1 MQSRHGASFDSQSPP
16 LLVVARMLVLAMIVC
31 GVFVLGQIGAQ
42 YHGNPDH
49 IVFPGPVGSRS
60 SGKALDNKPARGSAD
75 DSDTPISIDLAT
87 RLNEIDSVDQF
98 MQLLHGVPESEKGIA
113 FASRFG
119 GEERSNALMPTPAK
133 CIPELQLVSLK
144 PDDDPSTFVFP
155 LCTRIKRCGGCCI
168 SPLLS
173 CQPTATEMRNF
184 EVIVTSMSD
193 LEYRGRRI
201 VPVEEHTKCKCDCTI
216 KEEHCNDKQ
225 HYEPHN
231 CKCACNNVDE
241 EEKCRRSN
249 DTKLWNST
257 LCVCSCRTVEP
268 CTTGYYFNPN
278 TCRCGPIML
287 SRPVN
292 RFASTN
298 YNFTNRQPENRR
310 PPVIIPLDPSDPR
323 RKPKEDPE
331 YK

>member
-1 MQSRHGASFDSQSPP
+1 
-16 LLVVARMLVLAMIVC
+16 MI
-31 GVFVLGQIGAQ
+31 
-42 YHGNPDH
+42 
-49 IVFPGPVGSRS
+49 PV
-60 SGKALDNKPARGSAD
+60 
-75 DSDTPISIDLAT
+75 
-87 RLNEIDSVDQF
+87 
-98 MQLLHGVPESEKGIA
+98 
-113 FASRFG
+113 
-119 GEERSNALMPTPAK
+119 PAK
-133 CIPELQLVSLK
+133 CMPELQLVSLK
-144 PDDDPSTFVFP
+144 VDDDPSTFVFP

-184 EVIVTSMSD
+184 EVIVTSLIDMD
-193 LEYRGRRI
+193 YRGRQI
-201 VPVEEHTKCKCDCTI
+201 VPVEEHTKCKCDCKI

-241 EEKCRRSN
+241 EEKCRKN
-249 DTKLWNST
+249 DTKIWNST
-257 LCVCSCRTVEP
+257 LCVCTCRIIEP

-292 RFASTN
+292 RFAPTN
-298 YNFTNRQPENRR
+298 YNFTDRRPENRR
-310 PPVIIPLDPSDPR
+310 TVIIPLDPSDPR
-323 RKPKEDPE
+323 RKQKEDPE

>member
-1 MQSRHGASFDSQSPP
+1 MQPLFDSQSP
-16 LLVVARMLVLAMIVC
+16 LHSVARMLVLAIVC
-31 GVFVLGQIGAQ
+31 SGFALGQVGTQ

-49 IVFPGPVGSRS
+49 VVFPGQISSRDR
-60 SGKALDNKPARGSAD
+60 ALDNKPAGGSAG
-75 DSDTPISIDLAT
+75 DSDTPIPLDLAT
-87 RLNEIDSVDQF
+87 RLNSIDTLEQF
-98 MQLLHGVPESEKGIA
+98 MQLLHGVPASEKDIA
-113 FASRFG
+113 FSSRFG

-133 CIPELQLVSLK
+133 CMPELQLVSLK
-144 PDDDPSTFVFP
+144 LDDDPSMFVFP

-173 CQPTATEMRNF
+173 CQPTAMEMRNF
-184 EVIVTSMSD
+184 EVIVTSLSD
-193 LEYRGRRI
+193 LNYRGRRI
-201 VPVEEHTKCKCDCTI
+201 VPLEEHTKCKCDCKI

-231 CKCACNNVDE
+231 CKCACDNVDE
-241 EEKCRRSN
+241 EEKCRKN
-249 DTKLWNST
+249 DTKIWNPE
-257 LCVCSCRTVEP
+257 LCVCTCRTIEP

-292 RFASTN
+292 RFALTN
-298 YNFTNRQPENRR
+298 YNFTNRRPENRR
-310 PPVIIPLDPSDPR
+310 PVIIPLDPSDPR
-323 RKPKEDPE
+323 RRPKEDPE

>member
-1 MQSRHGASFDSQSPP
+1 MQSRYDALFDSQST
-16 LLVVARMLVLAMIVC
+16 LHLVAKMLVFALIC
-31 GVFVLGQIGAQ
+31 GGVILGVLGQVGAQ
-42 YHGNPDH
+42 YHGDPDH
-49 IVFPGPVGSRS
+49 IVFPGPVGSGSRDR
-60 SGKALDNKPARGSAD
+60 ALDNEPAGGSTD
-75 DSDTPISIDLAT
+75 DSDTPISLDLAT
-87 RLNEIDSVDQF
+87 RLNSIDTLEEF
-98 MQLLHGVPESEKGIA
+98 MQLLHGVPASEKGIA
-113 FASRFG
+113 FTNRFG

-133 CIPELQLVSLK
+133 CMPELQLVSLK
-144 PDDDPSTFVFP
+144 LDDDPSTFVFP

-168 SPLLS
+168 SSLLS

-184 EVIVTSMSD
+184 QVIVTSMKD
-193 LEYRGRRI
+193 MNYRGRRI
-201 VPVEEHTKCKCDCTI
+201 VPVEEHTKCKCDCKI

-231 CKCACNNVDE
+231 CKCTCSNIDE
-241 EEKCRRSN
+241 EEKCRKDN
-249 DTKLWNST
+249 AKIWNQE
-257 LCVCSCRTVEP
+257 LCACSCRTIEP

-278 TCRCGPIML
+278 TCRCGPIMF

-292 RFASTN
+292 RFPSTN
-298 YNFTNRQPENRR
+298 YNFTNRRPENRR